1 MAEYLFLAPFPRRRL
16 ASGRPDARAR
26 LERVDAGR
34 SDMPHPLHSAG
45 PPDWQ
50 SQGRT
55 SQTTTPNRP
64 VLLCLLC
71 VLSSL
76 VDLTT
81 ACPPTCLC
89 NATDV
94 DCSGRGLLSMPA
106 LTHLPVTA
114 HTLLLPNNH
123 LSSLGPGSFANLTS
137 LERLDLSNN
146 HLSSLGPGSFA
157 HLTSL
162 ERLDLSNNHLS
173 SLGPGSFAHLT
184 SLERLDLSNNHLSSL
199 GPGSFANLTS
209 LERLDLSNNYLD
221 NLPPVLFKDLGNLS
235 DLTLH
240 NNSLRALDR
249 DLFQGLVG
257 LRKLDVSLNGLSDI
271 PLGLLDELQGLTWLS
286 VAGNRLHALERAA
299 FEPLANLQS
308 LQLGANPWE
317 CDCNLRDFKHWME
330 WLLYRGGKVDGVEC
344 TLPKDLRGRDIRG
357 VPVEMF
363 NYCLQLDDEN
373 RGGGGT
379 RSGGKEGSSPPCGR
393 TTGPGAPT
401 SGSEV
406 PPAGDLVPVPDCVR
420 RRYQPVSVR
429 RAIGTVVI
437 AGVVCG
443 IVCIMMVGA
452 AAYGCIYASLMA
464 KYQRELKK
472 RQPLMGDGEGDA
484 DPEDKQISSV
494 A

>member
-1 MAEYLFLAPFPRRRL
+1 
-16 ASGRPDARAR
+16 
-26 LERVDAGR
+26 
-34 SDMPHPLHSAG
+34 MPHPLHSAG
-45 PPDWQ
+45 PPDWR

-55 SQTTTPNRP
+55 SQTTTPTRP

-76 VDLTT
+76 VDLIT
-81 ACPPTCLC
+81 ACPPTCFC

-146 HLSSLGPGSFA
+146 HLSSLV
-157 HLTSL
+157 
-162 ERLDLSNNHLS
+162 
-173 SLGPGSFAHLT
+173 PGSFAHLT

-249 DLFQGLVG
+249 NLFQGLVG

-286 VAGNRLHALERAA
+286 VAGNRLHALDRAA

-373 RGGGGT
+373 RGGGG
-379 RSGGKEGSSPPCGR
+379 RSGGKEGSSPPCGP
-393 TTGPGAPT
+393 TTGSGGTGGAPHPNLK
-401 SGSEV
+401 S
-406 PPAGDLVPVPDCVR
+406 PAGDLVPVPDCVR